1 MLEICQK
8 KESYDFL
15 VVMETDYSRPWIIIA
30 LLAACIS
37 TLPLFTIV
45 FLSFTPGAQG
55 TFPHL
60 YHTVLPG
67 YLLTTAK
74 LCLGVGCGVLI
85 LGTSTAWL
93 VTAHDFPGR
102 SICNQLLLMPMA
114 MPAYIIAIV
123 YIELFDFAGPVQ
135 SLLRQMFGWKTMAD
149 YWFPPITSLGGAI
162 FLLSLVLY
170 PYVFLMARTAFGEQ
184 GQRLLEV
191 GQTLN
196 LSPWKSF
203 FRLVLPLS
211 RPAIVSGLLLA
222 IMETVGDFGLV
233 QLFSVNTFT
242 VGIYN
247 IWFGASNVPDAAR
260 LATGLLCLMLLL
272 IFLEYLTRRKKC
284 YTQTA
289 GTPMPLKRL
298 SGKAGILA
306 CLWCFL
312 PLFLGFFL
320 PLFLQIFWF
329 FEGFSDIQTQTFAKD
344 AASSLVLGITTA
356 LFGLSIAIL
365 LAYGKRLAPS
375 RPLHGIIRL
384 ATIGYALP
392 GPVVALGVL
401 IPFAFLDRQ
410 FIVMGKHFLDRDPGY
425 LMSGSIFILVF
436 ALLVRF
442 MAMAFGNID
451 NGLGRIPYHCDEA
464 ARMLKIPP
472 SGILTRIHLPL
483 LKSSMLTGVLMVL
496 VEVMKELP
504 ATLMLQPFNFS
515 TLATRA
521 FSYASEEMYKQAS
534 LWAMTIVLVGILP
547 ILSINHRLLSS
558 LDNRES
564 GNRKKDT

>member
-1 MLEICQK
+1 
-8 KESYDFL
+8 
-15 VVMETDYSRPWIIIA
+15 METDYSRPWILIA
-30 LLAACIS
+30 LSCACIS
-37 TLPLFTIV
+37 ALPLLTII
-45 FLSFTPGAQG
+45 FLSFSPGDGG
-55 TFPHL
+55 TFTHL

-67 YLLTTAK
+67 YLLTTGK
-74 LCLGVGCGVLI
+74 LCLGVGSGVLI

-102 SICNQLLLMPMA
+102 SIFNQLLLMPMA

-123 YIELFDFAGPVQ
+123 YIELLDFAGPVQ
-135 SLLRQMFGWKTMAD
+135 SFLRKMFGWKTLAD
-149 YWFPPITSLGGAI
+149 YWFPSVISLGGAI

-196 LSPWKSF
+196 LTPWTSF

-272 IFLEYLTRRKKC
+272 IFLEYLTRRKKR
-284 YTQTA
+284 YVQTA
-289 GTPMPLKRL
+289 GAPMPLKRL
-298 SGKAGILA
+298 SGKTGILA
-306 CLWCFL
+306 CIWCFL
-312 PLFLGFFL
+312 PLFFGFFL

-329 FEGFSDIQTQTFAKD
+329 LEGFSDIQTQTFVKD
-344 AASSLVLGITTA
+344 AASSLLLGITTA
-356 LFGLSIAIL
+356 FFGLIIAIL

-375 RPLHGIIRL
+375 KALHGIIRL

-392 GPVVALGVL
+392 GPVVALGIL
-401 IPFAFLDRQ
+401 IPFAWVDRQ
-410 FIVMGKHFLDRDPGY
+410 FIVMATHFLDRDPGY
-425 LMSGSIFILVF
+425 FMSGSIFILVF

-451 NGLGRIPYHCDEA
+451 NGLERISYHCDEA
-464 ARMLKIPP
+464 ARMLKTRPW
-472 SGILTRIHLPL
+472 GILSRIHLPL
-483 LKSSMLTGVLMVL
+483 LKSSMLTAVLMVL

-534 LWAMTIVLVGILP
+534 LWSMAIVLVGILP
-547 ILSINHRLLSS
+547 IFSINRRLLSS
-558 LDNRES
+558 LNNGEWES
-564 GNRKKDT
+564 RKKDT

>member
-1 MLEICQK
+1 MT
-8 KESYDFL
+8 
-15 VVMETDYSRPWIIIA
+15 TDDSRPWIVIA
-30 LLAACIS
+30 LMASGIS
-37 TLPLFTIV
+37 ALPLFTII
-45 FLSFTPGAQG
+45 FLSFVPGVDG
-55 TFPHL
+55 TLTHL

-67 YLLTTAK
+67 YVLTTAK
-74 LCLGVGCGVLI
+74 LTFGVGCGVLI

-93 VTAHDFPGR
+93 VTAYEFPGR
-102 SICNQLLLMPMA
+102 ALFNQLLLMPMA

-123 YIELFDFAGPVQ
+123 YIELLDFAGPVQ
-135 SLLRQMFGWKTMAD
+135 SFVRQIFGWQSMTE

-184 GQRLLEV
+184 GRRLLEV

-196 LSPWKSF
+196 LSPWMAF

-247 IWFGASNVPDAAR
+247 IWLGASNLPDAAR
-260 LATGLLCLMLLL
+260 LATGVLSLMVLL
-272 IFLEYLTRRKKC
+272 IFLEYLTRRRKR
-284 YTQTA
+284 YAQNTGA
-289 GTPMPLKRL
+289 PMPLKRL
-298 SGKAGILA
+298 SKKTGILA
-306 CLWCFL
+306 SLWCLF
-312 PLFLGFFL
+312 PLVFGFFL
-320 PLFLQIFWF
+320 PFFLQIFWF
-329 FEGFSDIQTQTFAKD
+329 IKGFSDIQTHTFVSDAKN
-344 AASSLVLGITTA
+344 SLLLGTTTA
-356 LFGLSIAIL
+356 FFGLCIAIL

-375 RPLHGIIRL
+375 KAIHGIIRF

-401 IPFAFLDRQ
+401 IPLAWLDRQ
-410 FIVMGKHFLDRDPGY
+410 FIAMGQDYFGWDPGY
-425 LMSGSIFILVF
+425 LLSGSICILVLG
-436 ALLVRF
+436 LLVRF
-442 MAMAFGNID
+442 MAMSFGSVD
-451 NGLGRIPYHCDEA
+451 KGLERIPYHCDEA
-464 ARMLKIPP
+464 ARMLKTTPL
-472 SGILTRIHLPL
+472 GILGRIHLPL
-483 LKSSMLTGVLMVL
+483 LRGSMLTAVLLVL

-534 LWAMTIVLVGILP
+534 LWSVTIVLVGILP
-547 ILSINHRLLSS
+547 IFSINHRLLS
-558 LDNRES
+558 NM
-564 GNRKKDT
+564 KKQGTSPDS

>member
-1 MLEICQK
+1 MK
-8 KESYDFL
+8 
-15 VVMETDYSRPWIIIA
+15 TDASRPWIAIA
-30 LLAACIS
+30 LLASAIS
-37 TLPLFTIV
+37 ALPLLTII
-45 FLSFTPGAQG
+45 FLSFVPGVDG
-55 TFPHL
+55 TLTHL

-74 LCLGVGCGVLI
+74 LTIGVGCGVLI

-93 VTAHDFPGR
+93 VTAYDFPGR
-102 SICNQLLLMPMA
+102 SLFNQLLLMPMA
-114 MPAYIIAIV
+114 MPAYIIAFV
-123 YIELFDFAGPVQ
+123 YIELLDYAGPVQ
-135 SLLRQMFGWKTMAD
+135 SLLRQRFDWRSMTD

-184 GQRLLEV
+184 GRRLLEV

-196 LSPWKSF
+196 LNPWTAF
-203 FRLVLPLS
+203 FRLILPLS

-247 IWFGASNVPDAAR
+247 IWLGASNLPDAAR
-260 LATGLLCLMLLL
+260 LATGLLSLMLLF
-272 IFLEYLTRRKKC
+272 IFLEYLTRKNKR
-284 YTQTA
+284 YAQTS
-289 GTPMPLKRL
+289 GEPMRLKRL
-298 SGKAGILA
+298 STKSGILA
-306 CLWCFL
+306 SMWCLF
-312 PLFLGFFL
+312 PLVLGFFL
-320 PLFLQIFWF
+320 PFFLQILWVI
-329 FEGFSDIQTQTFAKD
+329 EGFSDIQTHTFVSDAKNT
-344 AASSLVLGITTA
+344 LLLGITTA
-356 LFGLSIAIL
+356 VAGLFIAIL

-375 RPLHGIIRL
+375 KVMHGIIRF

-401 IPFAFLDRQ
+401 IPLAWLDRQ
-410 FIVMGKHFLDRDPGY
+410 LIAMGKHVFGWDPGY
-425 LMSGSIFILVF
+425 LLSGSICILVLG
-436 ALLVRF
+436 LLVRF
-442 MAMAFGNID
+442 MAMSFGSVD
-451 NGLGRIPYHCDEA
+451 NGLERIPYHCDEA
-464 ARMLKIPP
+464 AQLLKTPP
-472 SGILTRIHLPL
+472 SGILFRIHLPL
-483 LKSSMLTGVLMVL
+483 LRGSMLTAVLMVL

-534 LWAMTIVLVGILP
+534 LWSVTIVLVGILP
-547 ILSINHRLLSS
+547 IFSINHRLLSTVK
-558 LDNRES
+558 NR
-564 GNRKKDT
+564 GKTPDQ